1 MKRISMGLILFLNF
15 VLQSFISTFASQ
27 QEILELQDQI
37 RNVTQR
43 VQNQLHE
50 HPHAKSVIVVGR
62 TGSGKSTLVNLLSG
76 KPFAVGQ
83 DNLESFVLDTN
94 NPLPGF
100 KIEHQYIAGTKYPC
114 SWYDEDSQTVFWD
127 CPGFG
132 DPAGAQKEILNAFS
146 IHQLFK
152 PNTKIL
158 LVAPESD
165 LSNDGRA
172 TGFLK
177 LLNQVTGLFS
187 ENQQLELRD
196 SFSVIVSK
204 HQNIPPNIPGHLQ
217 QNILPL
223 TQQDQIELT
232 LPVRGLLQFLVAHP
246 ERIASFPRAT
256 ALGLYAPNMN
266 PLRQAIHSSN
276 YMLNPDPRI
285 RLADNAN
292 IYIDGLGASLNNCL
306 VEYMGNQG
314 NASIINYCNYL
325 INAHPGSVQQLRA
338 TFRDLV
344 RTLENLQNVVTA
356 QNPSS
361 FSQTLSG
368 IFGNHF
374 DVNDINQTI
383 EQIKFF
389 KGIRHNITYNTLE
402 WIHALAPTIER
413 IRQLTNAPEIQAAHN
428 LLSVKGI
435 IVGTNDVVS
444 ALQNHQQAN
453 RVDVFSLNKLF
464 IDENLIK
471 LGISLNLI
479 APHWK
484 VVGQRV
490 INLSGVPGLAGANGV
505 HSTGSDGQPGGLGGN
520 GGNFY
525 GKGKAFDGI
534 DNLVINTNGGSGG
547 IGGNGGN
554 GADGINGID
563 GDLNI
568 ATSTVPYGPSCVHRS
583 GKYRVWA
590 YGSTSSYN
598 AQGTDGTPGQNG
610 GRGGVGGLGGFSG
623 SSLIDGYY
631 PWNQNLQNGAVGSNG
646 NAGVGGQGG
655 IHGRHCQGSLTI
667 VHKYDTKDGCWGPN
681 TLPDE
686 PTRGSKE
693 HAAIRGN
700 APNGNP
706 GLGLNNVGQQNPVAI
721 QPRDINVINGYNTYK
736 GQVNNPNTAPFIKDF

>member
-1 MKRISMGLILFLNF
+1 MSACA
-15 VLQSFISTFASQ
+15 TQ
-27 QEILELQDQI
+27 QEILELRDQI
-37 RNVTQR
+37 RNITQR

-62 TGSGKSTLVNLLSG
+62 TGSGKSTLVNILSG
-76 KPFAVGQ
+76 KPFTVGQ
-83 DNLESFVLDTN
+83 DNLGSFILDTN
-94 NPLPGF
+94 NPLPDF

-132 DPAGAQKEILNAFS
+132 DPGGAQKEILNAFS

-187 ENQQLELRD
+187 ENQQPELRD

-256 ALGLYAPNMN
+256 TLGLYAPNMN

-314 NASIINYCNYL
+314 NASIINYCNHL
-325 INAHPGSVQQLRA
+325 INIHPGSVQQLRG

-344 RTLENLQNVVTA
+344 RTLENLQHVVTA
-356 QNPSS
+356 QDPSS

-402 WIHALAPTIER
+402 WIHALSPTIER
-413 IRQLTNAPEIQAAHN
+413 IRQLTNTPEIQVVHN

-479 APHWK
+479 APNWK
-484 VVGQRV
+484 VVEPRV
-490 INLSGVPGLAGANGV
+490 INISGVPGLAGANGV
-505 HSTGSDGQPGGLGGN
+505 HGTGSDGQPGGSGGN

-547 IGGNGGN
+547 RGGDGGN
-554 GADGINGID
+554 GANGVNGRN
-563 GDLNI
+563 GDLQKV
-568 ATSTVPYGPSCVHRS
+568 SRS
-583 GKYRVWA
+583 QA
-590 YGSTSSYN
+590 YYHAYDNPNGDYYERWSGVYN
-598 AQGTDGTPGQNG
+598 WYEDPGVDGTPGHNG
-610 GRGGVGGLGGFSG
+610 GRGGSGGLGGFAG
-623 SSLIDGYY
+623 SALIDGFY
-631 PWNQNLQNGAVGSNG
+631 PWNPNIQNGAIGIHG
-646 NAGVGGQGG
+646 NSGAGGQGG
-655 IHGRHCQGSLTI
+655 VHGKHCQGYILRASLTQQGR
-667 VHKYDTKDGCWGPN
+667 HGG
-681 TLPDE
+681 
-686 PTRGSKE
+686 GSVKGGSAVGQRRDADYTPIT
-693 HAAIRGN
+693 HQAPRGN

-721 QPRDINVINGYNTYK
+721 QPRDVDIINGYNIYK
-736 GQVNNPNTAPFIKDF
+736 EQINNPNTAPFIKEF